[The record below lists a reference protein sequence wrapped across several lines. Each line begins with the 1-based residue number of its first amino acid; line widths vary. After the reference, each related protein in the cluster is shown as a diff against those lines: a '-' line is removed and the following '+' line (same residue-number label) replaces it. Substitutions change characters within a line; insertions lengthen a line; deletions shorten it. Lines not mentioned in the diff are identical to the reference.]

1 MAKNDYIYKLQAIHA
16 AKDLGYSKS
25 VIVALRSATTANE
38 ITRIM
43 CNARHATCN

>member
-1 MAKNDYIYKLQAIHA
+1 MARNDYIYKLQAISA

-25 VIVALRSATTANE
+25 VIAALRSAKTADQ

-43 CNARHATCN
+43 CNARNANN